1 MFGLRAR
8 VSEIEKLIDKTVSNI
23 KTIIE
28 LLTLVKGKH
37 FEYDSAF
44 KTIMDM
50 IAGAENHANARYI
63 ATQQKLAL
71 LEKIIRENNLDKN
84 GILDT
89 IIN

>member
-8 VSEIEKLIDKTVSNI
+8 VLKAEGSLGKLMGQVKTML
-23 KTIIE
+23 E
-28 LLTLVKGKH
+28 LLTIIKGKD

>member
-8 VSEIEKLIDKTVSNI
+8 VLKAEGSLGKLMGQVKTML
-23 KTIIE
+23 E
-28 LLTLVKGKH
+28 LLTIIKD

>member
-37 FEYDSAF
+37 FEYDESF

-50 IAGAENHANARYI
+50 IAGSENHANARYI